1 MKRNT
6 QNFSLNGLGTMT
18 TNKVGSTLW
27 GDDGLDKRNSG
38 IRETASNIINT
49 VSSVADTISNALGNR
64 NPYYIIGEVPN
75 EGKASSW
82 VEKYLGSVGANI
94 GVVRAVT
101 KLKDGN
107 KQDGVIID
115 CLGDVDGSSSVEF
128 TQNPIMYVTNGVT
141 DSRLRKPAT
150 VNAVVAV
157 SNYLAD
163 DALEEATNALARSV
177 DITGGW
183 MTNVLTSNLFYGG
196 NTRAQYALYRLR
208 WLMENG
214 IPFTVHTPH
223 GIYENML
230 IKSIKPRTDAAK
242 MDMLYA
248 TIEFEE
254 IIMYTTYQQ
263 TTNGKEAPVMPARK
277 AITAENMNV
286 LEKTNSAWS
295 WVKKFI
301 LRRVE

>member
-6 QNFSLNGLGTMT
+6 QKVSLNGLGTSL
-18 TNKVGSTLW
+18 TNRLGSTVW
-27 GDDGLDKRNSG
+27 GEDALDKRNAGMREGLSG
-38 IRETASNIINT
+38 VVNT
-49 VSSVADTISNALGNR
+49 VSSVSDTISNALGNR

-75 EGKASSW
+75 EDKTGEFA
-82 VEKYLGSVGANI
+82 EKYLGAVGGA
-94 GVVRAVT
+94 VRAVT
-101 KLKDGN
+101 KLIKGN
-107 KQDGVIID
+107 AQEGVIID
-115 CLGDVDGSSSVEF
+115 CLGDVDGESAVEF

-150 VNAVVAV
+150 VSAVVAV
-157 SNYLAD
+157 SNYLSD
-163 DALEEATNALARSV
+163 DILEEVTNSLTRSI

-183 MTNVLTSNLFYGG
+183 MTEVLKSNLFYGG

-214 IPFTVHTPH
+214 VPFTVHTPH

-230 IKSIKPRTDAAK
+230 IKSIKPRTDETK

-254 IIMYTTYQQ
+254 IIMYTSYQQ
-263 TTNGKEAPVMPARK
+263 TMNGKEVPKMPARK
-277 AITAENMNV
+277 AITGESATV
-286 LEKTNSAWS
+286 LSEANSAWD
-295 WVKKFI
+295 WVKNLI
-301 LRRVE
+301 

>member
-6 QNFSLNGLGTMT
+6 QKVSLNGIGTDL
-18 TNKVGSTLW
+18 TNKVGSTIW
-27 GDDGLDKRNSG
+27 GTDGLDKRNSDM
-38 IRETASNIINT
+38 REGLSGVINT
-49 VSSVADTISNALGNR
+49 VSSVSDTISNALGNR

-75 EGKASSW
+75 EDKLGSW
-82 VEKYLGSVGANI
+82 AEKYLGSVGGAI
-94 GVVRAVT
+94 RAVT
-101 KLKDGN
+101 KLVNGN
-107 KQDGVIID
+107 KQEGVIID
-115 CLGDVDGSSSVEF
+115 CIGDVDGMSAVEF

-150 VNAVVAV
+150 VTAVVAV
-157 SNYLAD
+157 SNYLSD
-163 DALEEATNALARSV
+163 SILEEATNSLTRSL

-214 IPFTVHTPH
+214 IPFSVYTPH

-230 IKSIKPRTDAAK
+230 IKSIKPRTDATK

-263 TTNGKEAPVMPARK
+263 TANGKEVPVMPARK
-277 AITAENMNV
+277 AITGDSTTLTSRAS
-286 LEKTNSAWS
+286 SAWN
-295 WVKKFI
+295 WVKNLGGSSK
-301 LRRVE
+301 